1 VASKDGV
8 DQASTSIW
16 INARSRPAATASASH
31 VGAIPVTSA
40 ELGSMPS
47 MTSPTA
53 CLS

>member
-16 INARSRPAATASASH
+16 INAPSRPAATS
-31 VGAIPVTSA
+31 GATHGGATPVTSA
-40 ELGSMPS
+40 ELGSIPS